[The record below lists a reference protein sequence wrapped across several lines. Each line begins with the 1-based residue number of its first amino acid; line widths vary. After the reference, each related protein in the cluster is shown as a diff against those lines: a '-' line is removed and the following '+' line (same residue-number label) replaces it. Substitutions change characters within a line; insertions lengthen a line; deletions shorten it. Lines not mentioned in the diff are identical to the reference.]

1 MRFPSMLRLAPAAA
15 SIPGVALAM
24 LLSSTSARAQ
34 TASPAPAPAGTTM
47 SQADPRPSVPAALRR
62 DPIAVDGRLT
72 ETAWSAATP
81 ITELHQQTPDEG
93 RPPTERTEVRI
104 LFDANAIYV
113 GARMYDTAGPGGVR
127 KLLVRRDQLL
137 EDNASDKIALVLDP
151 YHDRQTRVWF
161 ELNPL
166 GVKGD
171 HLNGDASFDPVWE
184 GATSVDSLGW
194 TAEFRI
200 PLSQLRFPRD
210 SVQTWGLQIWR
221 TIARRNE
228 SDMWAFWRNN
238 ESGGPGYFGTI
249 TGLALA
255 QQPRQLELLPYVVTK
270 SRFAMPPDGD
280 PFRNKQEMT
289 SRVGG
294 DLRYNITSAFTLD
307 ATVNP
312 DFGQVEVDP
321 AVVNLSDFET
331 TFQEKRPFFVA
342 NSSAFSFGGLSCFF
356 CSNVSSLNVF
366 YSRRIGRA
374 PQLGGWLEDNSDHSD
389 VPDAST
395 ILGAAKITGRTASG
409 LQVAML
415 EALTNRVTAR
425 YIPTSDTQVFER
437 EVEPRT
443 NYFIGRVRQDLR
455 QGDTRLGMIT
465 TLTNRFMSDSVEKS
479 RLRAN
484 AQLVGA
490 DVLHYWAK
498 RGYSFWG
505 QLAVSNVNGD
515 TAALRRTQ
523 IASAHYFQRP
533 DRKATSDGLF
543 DITYDPAR
551 TSLRGYG
558 FYGRL
563 AKESGDWLWET
574 AQNWRSPGFEVND
587 IAALG
592 RTDYKW
598 MQASVLRQWT
608 RPGKWYRDA
617 AAIVG
622 GQQQLNYDGDRTDL
636 QGEIWGRVT
645 FPNYIGVNGFVIHH
659 PPTFD
664 ALRTRGGVV
673 VRNSGYDFYS
683 ANINGDSR
691 QRVSWDGGG
700 EYGRDIT
707 DEGWSADGYVDL
719 IIKPRE
725 NIRISFGPSYSRNV
739 EPKQFVTNI
748 DDATDTRFGGL
759 RSVFAALDQH
769 SLSMNTRL
777 NATFSPTLTL
787 ELFAQPFL
795 ASGRY
800 TSLKEYAAP
809 RTSDVLLYGRNV
821 GGDIGTLIQLR
832 DATTGRLTGYRIEP
846 DSVGPTSNGP
856 APAFT
861 VDNPDFNVRSLR
873 GTAVVRWEYRPGSTL
888 FFVWTQERSGSDSFG
903 DFDFQRDRSALFR
916 DRPIN
921 VFQIKASYWLGL

>member
-1 MRFPSMLRLAPAAA
+1 
-15 SIPGVALAM
+15 
-24 LLSSTSARAQ
+24 
-34 TASPAPAPAGTTM
+34 M
-47 SQADPRPSVPAALRR
+47 SREDPRPSVVAALRR
-62 DPIAVDGRLT
+62 DAVSIDGRLT
-72 ETAWSAATP
+72 ESAWSAATP

-93 RPPTERTEVRI
+93 RNPTQRTEVRI

-113 GARMYDTAGPGGVR
+113 GARMYDTAGPAGVR

-137 EDNASDKIALVLDP
+137 DDNATDKIALVLDP

-184 GATSVDSLGW
+184 GAASVDSLGW

-210 SVQTWGLQIWR
+210 SVQTWGFQIWR

-228 SDMWAFWRNN
+228 YDMWAFWRNN
-238 ESGGPGYFGTI
+238 ENGGPGYFGTI

-255 QQPRQLELLPYVVTK
+255 QQPRQVELLPYVVAK
-270 SRFAMPPDGD
+270 SRFALPTLGD
-280 PFRNKQEMT
+280 PFRRREEMT

-294 DLRYNITSAFTLD
+294 DVRYNITSAFTLD

-342 NSSAFSFGGLSCFF
+342 NSSAFSFGGLNCFF

-374 PQLGGWLEDNSDHSD
+374 PQLGNVARSEAAFAD

-395 ILGAAKITGRTASG
+395 ILGAAKITGRTAAG
-409 LQVAML
+409 LQVALL
-415 EALTNRVTAR
+415 EALTNRVSAR
-425 YIPTSDTQVFER
+425 YVTATNAPTLER

-443 NYFIGRVRQDLR
+443 NYFVGRVRKDLR
-455 QGDTRLGMIT
+455 NGDTRVGMIT
-465 TLTNRFMSDSVEKS
+465 TLTNRFMGDSSERS
-479 RLRAN
+479 RLRAS

-490 DVLHYWAK
+490 DILHYWSK
-498 RGYSFWG
+498 RNYSFWG
-505 QLAVSNVNGD
+505 QLAVSNVAGD

-523 IASAHYFQRP
+523 LTSAHYFQRP
-533 DRKATSDGLF
+533 DRTATSDGLF
-543 DITYDPAR
+543 DISYDPRR
-551 TSLRGYG
+551 TSLQGYG

-574 AQNWRSPGFEVND
+574 SQNWRSPGFEVND

-608 RPGKWYRDA
+608 RPGRWYRDA
-617 AAIVG
+617 NVIVAA
-622 GQQQLNYDGDRTDL
+622 QQQLDYDGDRTDL
-636 QGEIWGRVT
+636 EEALWGRVT
-645 FPNYIGVNGFVIHH
+645 LPNYMGLGGFVINH
-659 PPTFD
+659 PPTLD

-673 VRNSGYDFYS
+673 VRS
-683 ANINGDSR
+683 AGFNYISASVSGDSR
-691 QRVSWDGGG
+691 QRVAWDLGGDH
-700 EYGRDIT
+700 GRDIT
-707 DEGWSADGYVDL
+707 GDGWAGDGYVNL

-725 NIRISFGPSYSRNV
+725 NIRLSFGPSFSRSI

-748 DDATDTRFGGL
+748 TDATNTRFGGL
-759 RSVFAALDQH
+759 RNVFAELDQH

-800 TSLKEYAAP
+800 TDVKEYAAP
-809 RTSDVLLYGRNV
+809 RTGDVLLYGRDV
-821 GGDIGTLIQLR
+821 GTLVEERKLNGELQR
-832 DATTGRLTGYRIEP
+832 YRIDP
-846 DSVGPTSNGP
+846 DGAGP
-856 APAFT
+856 AAEFT

-921 VFQIKASYWLGL
+921 VFQVKASYWLGI

>member
-1 MRFPSMLRLAPAAA
+1 MRFRLSRRLVPAAA
-15 SIPGVALAM
+15 SLAVAALA
-24 LLSSTSARAQ
+24 LPSATLAQ
-34 TASPAPAPAGTTM
+34 TPVTSPSAAPVGM
-47 SQADPRPSVPAALRR
+47 SSADPRPSIAATLRR
-62 DPIAVDGRLT
+62 DPISIDGKLT
-72 ETAWSAATP
+72 ERAWSTATP

-93 RPPTERTEVRI
+93 KAPTERTELRI

-113 GARMYDTAGPGGVR
+113 GARMYDTAGPAGVR

-137 EDNASDKIALVLDP
+137 DDNASDKIALVLDP

-184 GATSVDSLGW
+184 GAANIDSLGW

-210 SVQTWGLQIWR
+210 SVQTWGFQIWR

-228 SDMWAFWRNN
+228 NDMWAFWRNN
-238 ESGGPGYFGTI
+238 ENGGPGYFGTI
-249 TGLALA
+249 TGLELA

-270 SRFAMPPDGD
+270 SKFALPAPGD

-294 DLRYNITSAFTLD
+294 DLKYNITSNFTLD

-342 NSSAFSFGGLSCFF
+342 NSSAFSFGGLNCFF

-374 PQLGGWLEDNSDHSD
+374 PQLGGFVQSQAAYAD

-395 ILGAAKITGRTASG
+395 ILGAAKVTGRSASG

-415 EALTNRVTAR
+415 EALTNHVTAR
-425 YIPTSDTQVFER
+425 YVDAPGAPILER

-443 NYFIGRVRQDLR
+443 NYFVGRVRQDLR
-455 QGDTRLGMIT
+455 KGDTRVGMIT
-465 TLTNRFMSDSVEKS
+465 TLTNRFMSDSVERS
-479 RLRAN
+479 RLRAG
-484 AQLVGA
+484 AQLVGT
-490 DVLHYWAK
+490 DILHYWSK
-498 RGYSFWG
+498 RTYSFWG
-505 QLAVSNVNGD
+505 QLAVSNVIGD

-523 IASAHYFQRP
+523 LTSAHYFQRP

-543 DITYDPAR
+543 NIAYDPTR
-551 TSLRGYG
+551 TSLQGYG
-558 FYGRL
+558 FYARL

-608 RPGKWYRDA
+608 KPGKWYRNA

-622 GQQQLNYDGDRTDL
+622 GQQQFNYDGDRTD
-636 QGEIWGRVT
+636 QQEEIFGQVT
-645 FPNYIGVNGFVIHH
+645 FPNYISASGFVINR
-659 PPTFD
+659 PPAYD
-664 ALRTRGGVV
+664 GLRTRGGVV
-673 VRNSGYDFYS
+673 VKNSGYNFFS
-683 ANINGDSR
+683 GSLNGDSR
-691 QRVSWDGGG
+691 KRVSWDGGFD
-700 EYGRDIT
+700 YGKGIANDSWT
-707 DEGWSADGYVDL
+707 GDL
-719 IIKPRE
+719 YGTLILKPRE
-725 NIRISFGPSYSRNV
+725 NLRLSFGPQYSRNTD
-739 EPKQFVTNI
+739 PQQFLTNI
-748 DDATDTRFGGL
+748 SDPTATVFGGI
-759 RSVFAALDQH
+759 RSVFATIEQT
-769 SLSMNTRL
+769 SLSMNTRI

-795 ASGRY
+795 ASGHY
-800 TSLKEYAAP
+800 TNPNEYRAP
-809 RTSDVLLYGRNV
+809 RTNDVNVYGR
-821 GGDIGTLIQLR
+821 DIGTVVEER
-832 DATTGRLTGYRIEP
+832 DANGVLQRFRIDP
-846 DSVGPTSNGP
+846 DGAGP
-856 APAFT
+856 AAEFT
-861 VDNPDFNVRSLR
+861 VDNPDFNIRSLR
-873 GTAVVRWEYRPGSTL
+873 GTAVVRWEYKPGSTL
-888 FFVWTQERSGSDSFG
+888 FFVWTQERSGSDAFG
-903 DFDFQRDRSALFR
+903 DFDFSRDRSALFR

-921 VFQIKASYWLGL
+921 VFQIKASYWLGI